1 MRGSAI
7 ARWHILV
14 IACTLALCACSERDT
29 ADASTQRTESQGPR
43 PVAVAR
49 GKVEVEGGLIVLA
62 PTIAGSVIAM
72 DAREGIRVERG
83 QVLLK
88 MESEQV
94 SAAASLAKS
103 ELKLARAK
111 LEASERRL
119 PELRRAAG
127 RYGEAARSGAA
138 SPQLADEAQQRLA
151 EAKSDAAVARAES
164 EVAETRLK
172 QAEAAVTQ
180 LALRAPAE
188 GFVVEVS
195 TQVGS
200 HLKPGDAAL
209 TLLPRRPLIVRAELN
224 ATYVTSVRPGML
236 ATVASDQDPS
246 ANASPWPPARLV
258 RINPIYRNGLQQQDT
273 QRAPAPVVECILEFD
288 GPIPALVGQNVIVKF
303 HE

>member
-1 MRGSAI
+1 MRASAM

-14 IACTLALCACSERDT
+14 IACALALCACSERDT
-29 ADASTQRTESQGPR
+29 ANDSAQRTESQYPR
-43 PVAVAR
+43 PIAVAR
-49 GKVEVEGGLIVLA
+49 GKVEVEGGLIVVS
-62 PTIAGSVIAM
+62 PTIGGSVIAM

-103 ELKLARAK
+103 ELKLARAR

-119 PELRRAAG
+119 PELRRASG
-127 RYGEAARSGAA
+127 RYGEAARAGAA
-138 SPQLADEAQQRLA
+138 SPQQADEAQQRLA
-151 EAKSDAAVARAES
+151 EAKSDAAVARAELG
-164 EVAETRLK
+164 VAETRLK

-188 GFVVEVS
+188 GVVVEVS

-200 HLKPGDAAL
+200 HLKPGDDVLA
-209 TLLPRRPLIVRAELN
+209 LLPHQPLIVRAELN
-224 ATYVTSVRPGML
+224 AAYVPAVRTGML
-236 ATVASDQDPS
+236 ATVESDQDPS

-258 RINPIYRNGLQQQDT
+258 RINPIYRNALQQQDT

-288 GPIPALVGQNVIVKF
+288 GPISALVGQNVIVKF